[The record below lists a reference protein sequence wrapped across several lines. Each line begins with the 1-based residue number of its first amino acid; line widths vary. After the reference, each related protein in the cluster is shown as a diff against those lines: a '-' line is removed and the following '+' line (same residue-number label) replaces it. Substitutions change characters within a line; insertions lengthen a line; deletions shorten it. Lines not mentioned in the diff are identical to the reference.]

1 MMDMGIA
8 RGGSRRG
15 GGRAIAKFEIWPKIG
30 GGGRTPPTPPLN
42 PRMNALALADH
53 SRTLSVSRWQTGTL
67 RCYSF
72 NLYGLDCV
80 FVIARL
86 IGRVAPKT
94 IGPLPTGR
102 LAPLRSGRLVP
113 QVPSNLNTID
123 QQ

>member
-1 MMDMGIA
+1 MPGADP
-8 RGGSRRG
+8 G
-15 GGRAIAKFEIWPKIG
+15 GGGGGACYCKIRNLAQIGKIGGG

-67 RCYSF
+67 RRYSF
-72 NLYGLDCV
+72 KLYGLDCV

-94 IGPLPTGR
+94 IGPF
-102 LAPLRSGRLVP
+102 PL
-113 QVPSNLNTID
+113 D
-123 QQ
+123 D